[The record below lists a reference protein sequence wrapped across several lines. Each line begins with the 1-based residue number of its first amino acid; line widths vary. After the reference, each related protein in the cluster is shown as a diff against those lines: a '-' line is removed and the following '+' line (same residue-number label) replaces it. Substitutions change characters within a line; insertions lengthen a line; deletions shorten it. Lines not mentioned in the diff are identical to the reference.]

1 MDGVRILNEI
11 SPMSAGIWVSIGL
24 FVAIGILSLFIGIP
38 VFDKGQRVVPILISI
53 IPFVIAII
61 LFFTEYTSPIKYE
74 ATIDDNVKI
83 SEFEKKYEIV
93 EQRGDIYV
101 IKERESN
108 EK

>member
-11 SPMSAGIWVSIGL
+11 SPMSADIWFLIGSFL
-24 FVAIGILSLFIGIP
+24 AIGILLLLSIITL
-38 VFDKGQRVVPILISI
+38 DKGSRFIPILVSLIL
-53 IPFVIAII
+53 FVIAII

-101 IKERESN
+101 IKESESN
-108 EK
+108 DE

>member
-38 VFDKGQRVVPILISI
+38 VFDKGQRIVPILVSL
-53 IPFVIAII
+53 IPFLIAII

-101 IKERESN
+101 IKERERN
-108 EK
+108 GG